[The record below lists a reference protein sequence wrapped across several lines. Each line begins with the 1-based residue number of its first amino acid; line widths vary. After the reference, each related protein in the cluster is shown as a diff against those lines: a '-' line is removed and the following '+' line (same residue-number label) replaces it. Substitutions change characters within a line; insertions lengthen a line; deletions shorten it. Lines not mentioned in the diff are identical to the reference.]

1 MAKFYV
7 TCGSFRYLTTAA
19 DAGGA
24 ALWAV
29 HQFLHSQTTMHDVDW
44 SSPDTI
50 DRDDVIDAMLSLDG
64 TMAVSEIG
72 FGRDEVTRLDTVDVL
87 TEWNQLV
94 LAISRLEALVAH
106 A

>member
-1 MAKFYV
+1 MAKYYV

-50 DRDDVIDAMLSLDG
+50 DRDDVIEAMLRLAG
-64 TMAVSEIG
+64 TISVSEIG
-72 FGRDEVTRLDTVDVL
+72 FGRAEVAQLDTVDVL
-87 TEWNQLV
+87 NEWNQLV
-94 LAISRLEALVAH
+94 LAISRLESLVN
-106 A
+106 